1 MLTSLLKNTRGKK
14 IKKRNGTH
22 CVYVHTLHGSYLL
35 AVQRYLLEDGTCI
48 DYLDI
53 GGNASNKR
61 YSVGLYEFMLAWS
74 GELSYPKLSELLFV
88 HSGVCMSS
96 AGLSSWVLSEA
107 QKVSSSWE
115 QEALV
120 CDEPVI
126 GVCDVDIYDSSSEEV
141 LVLLDDVGV
150 KAQKP
155 SRKVARSSQD
165 AKRHDSTVVLL
176 EDGKGQFEYM
186 SKGLE
191 EDVQVQTQ
199 HLGTRLRKHTRHY
212 HGKGDLPIVAISDG
226 ARSIRKF
233 LEDNFSQEV
242 CVILDWYH
250 LQKKVCN
257 LLSMISV
264 NKAQK
269 ELDIQQINA
278 LLWEG
283 KVEEA
288 KSYIEKMSKVK
299 NQNKRQEIITYLDKH
314 KKEIIDYKRRKE
326 IGKSI
331 GSGRVEKAND
341 LVVAHRQKKKGMSW
355 SKKGSRAL
363 AILKV
368 QQLNK
373 KRMAA

>member
-1 MLTSLLKNTRGKK
+1 M
-14 IKKRNGTH
+14 
-22 CVYVHTLHGSYLL
+22 
-35 AVQRYLLEDGTCI
+35 
-48 DYLDI
+48 
-53 GGNASNKR
+53 
-61 YSVGLYEFMLAWS
+61 
-74 GELSYPKLSELLFV
+74 
-88 HSGVCMSS
+88 
-96 AGLSSWVLSEA
+96 
-107 QKVSSSWE
+107 
-115 QEALV
+115 
-120 CDEPVI
+120 
-126 GVCDVDIYDSSSEEV
+126 
-141 LVLLDDVGV
+141 
-150 KAQKP
+150 
-155 SRKVARSSQD
+155 
-165 AKRHDSTVVLL
+165 LL

-191 EDVQVQTQ
+191 EDVQLQTQ
-199 HLGTRLRKHTRHY
+199 HLGTRLRKQARHY

-283 KVEEA
+283 KVAQA

-314 KKEIIDYKRRKE
+314 KKEIIDYKKRKE